1 MIVVSILL
9 LLLILVIARVFTFAF
24 VRSRRD
30 GSLEVNTDG
39 GLKPYAELIREGINF
54 VETREHLLER
64 LVYGRVDCYDG
75 GFFAAS

>member
-54 VETREHLLER
+54 V
-64 LVYGRVDCYDG
+64 
-75 GFFAAS
+75 